1 MATIFDFN
9 TPFGMVN
16 SQPNIGPITPMTPMT
31 PQPAKDR
38 TGLATMLFALGG
50 ALRGDKDFVAKAI
63 QLKEMKESKEKKN
76 QQSIA
81 VKKYIADN
89 PDIPQSMKSL
99 LNVMSPDQV
108 ITTLTKTLE
117 TKPTGPLVQ
126 IVDQEGK
133 FVMNMTREE
142 AAVNTDEFK
151 KRGFRI
157 TNIPTGTDPAPSNIE
172 ATNKLIEPIKEQFIA
187 SEKLIKGLNETGKIL
202 AENPE
207 AANKLV
213 AGGASAYTFI
223 TSNIAGFQS
232 LIDNNKDTKAYQ
244 DLQKASVSLEGNDY
258 AQKIKDV
265 ALASNISES
274 RIKDLAFAFAAAR
287 GQTGR
292 GLSDRDFQNAL
303 DILSKGVNAEQK
315 IALFA
320 DVAQRIQSDYQIV
333 SELAKRMN
341 VKNPDVVNQINA
353 IGSLSPFVNPFT
365 QPSTTQTTSSI
376 EDILKKYPPK
386 G

>member
-1 MATIFDFN
+1 MSFGRPQTPLTPEQLQRQQRVGLGLSALSDIFARRDPIAN
-9 TPFGMVN
+9 TL
-16 SQPNIGPITPMTPMT
+16 QR
-31 PQPAKDR
+31 QA
-38 TGLATMLFALGG
+38 MLEG
-50 ALRGDKDFVAKAI
+50 R
-63 QLKEMKESKEKKN
+63 KK
-76 QQSIA
+76 IA
-81 VKKYIADN
+81 ERDA
-89 PDIPQSMKSL
+89 L
-99 LNVMSPDQV
+99 LNELAKNPKFANAARLVKFGIDP
-108 ITTLTKTLE
+108 
-117 TKPTGPLVQ
+117 KPFLGIKPAGPLVQ
-126 IVDQEGK
+126 IVDQEGN

-151 KRGFRI
+151 TKGFRI
-157 TNIPTGTDPAPSNIE
+157 TNIPTGEDPAPSNKE
-172 ATNKLIEPIKEQFIA
+172 ATNKLIEPLKEQFIA

-213 AGGASAYTFI
+213 AGGASAYTFV

-258 AQKIKDV
+258 AKKIKDV

-315 IALFA
+315 VALFE
-320 DVAQRIQSDYQIV
+320 DVTQRIQSDYQIV
-333 SELAKRMN
+333 SELAKRLN
-341 VKNPDVVNQINA
+341 QNNQEVIDQINA
-353 IGSLSPFVNPFT
+353 IGSLGSFVNPFT
-365 QPSTTQTTSSI
+365 QPSTTQTTPYIKSI
-376 EDILKKYPPK
+376 LDKYPPQ

>member
-1 MATIFDFN
+1 MSFGRPQTPLTPEQLQRQQRVGLGLSALSDVFARRDPIAN
-9 TPFGMVN
+9 TL
-16 SQPNIGPITPMTPMT
+16 QR
-31 PQPAKDR
+31 QA
-38 TGLATMLFALGG
+38 MLEGRKKIAERDAVLNELEKNPKFA
-50 ALRGDKDFVAKAI
+50 
-63 QLKEMKESKEKKN
+63 N
-76 QQSIA
+76 A
-81 VKKYIADN
+81 VKLMRVGIDPNKF
-89 PDIPQSMKSL
+89 
-99 LNVMSPDQV
+99 
-108 ITTLTKTLE
+108 LE

-126 IVDQEGK
+126 IVDQEGN

-142 AAVNTDEFK
+142 AAVNTDDFK
-151 KRGFRI
+151 TKGFRI

-172 ATNKLIEPIKEQFIA
+172 VTNKLIDPIKEQFIA

-315 IALFA
+315 IALFE

-333 SELAKRMN
+333 SELAKRLN
-341 VKNPDVVNQINA
+341 ANNSDIINQINA

-365 QPSTTQTTSSI
+365 QPSTTQTSSNI